1 MPGDT
6 SAITAGKYIVKF
18 RDDIP
23 DAQFKSLM
31 ESVKEDADQV
41 YTNVLFGFSVAL
53 DAASL
58 ERWRNHPDVDY
69 VEPDSKITASGT
81 IRQDNATWGLGRI
94 SARDNGE
101 SEYVFDETAGE
112 GTCTYVLDSGID
124 DTHPEF
130 EGRAEQ
136 IYSFITGEQT
146 DGWGHGTLVAGI
158 IGSKTYG
165 VAKKT
170 RLYGIKVMAD
180 RGGTDVSMLIA
191 GADLVLRH
199 MRTRSCPKGVF
210 VNISISGGMSLA
222 TNQAVERLVKND
234 VFVGVAAGNDGKE
247 LADRSPATARYVCVV
262 AGTNKNDTWYKASNY
277 GRRVDILAPAS
288 EVESTTINGET
299 AIVNGTSVAA
309 PHVVGLA
316 AYVRALKDIG
326 AANLCAH
333 LRLTAHIGKIKG
345 VPNGTSNH
353 LAFNQVRRDET

>member
-1 MPGDT
+1 LCT
-6 SAITAGKYIVKF
+6 CSAK
-18 RDDIP
+18 
-23 DAQFKSLM
+23 QL
-31 ESVKEDADQV
+31 
-41 YTNVLFGFSVAL
+41 
-53 DAASL
+53 
-58 ERWRNHPDVDY
+58 
-69 VEPDSKITASGT
+69 
-81 IRQDNATWGLGRI
+81 
-94 SARDNGE
+94 
-101 SEYVFDETAGE
+101 
-112 GTCTYVLDSGID
+112 TCGQ
-124 DTHPEF
+124 EF

-210 VNISISGGMSLA
+210 VNISLSGGMSLA

-299 AIVNGTSVAA
+299 VSYSVPLSLSLSLALALCEERQEGRAADPSGSTQAIVNGTSVAA

-333 LRLTAHIGKIKG
+333 LRLTAHIGKIKF
-345 VPNGTSNH
+345 VPCGTSNH

>member
-1 MPGDT
+1 MFGK
-6 SAITAGKYIVKF
+6 TAYLRTGI
-18 RDDIP
+18 RGQSRADI
-23 DAQFKSLM
+23 L
-31 ESVKEDADQV
+31 
-41 YTNVLFGFSVAL
+41 L
-53 DAASL
+53 
-58 ERWRNHPDVDY
+58 H
-69 VEPDSKITASGT
+69 
-81 IRQDNATWGLGRI
+81 
-94 SARDNGE
+94 
-101 SEYVFDETAGE
+101 
-112 GTCTYVLDSGID
+112 
-124 DTHPEF
+124 H
-130 EGRAEQ
+130 GRA
-136 IYSFITGEQT
+136 
-146 DGWGHGTLVAGI
+146 DGRLGPRHSRSGHHRH
-158 IGSKTYG
+158 KTYG

-299 AIVNGTSVAA
+299 VSYSVPPSLSLSRARSRSMRGTSR
-309 PHVVGLA
+309 
-316 AYVRALKDIG
+316 RAG
-326 AANLCAH
+326 C
-333 LRLTAHIGKIKG
+333 
-345 VPNGTSNH
+345 
-353 LAFNQVRRDET
+353 